1 MQYGKRPLEVI
12 HDLGLRLNRAGPRF
26 RLLIGSGRPAED
38 VRGHT
43 VVVGS
48 KVFYLLGE
56 RTDTCELACCW
67 PERILTFRH
76 GIGCTNNFILGDG
89 YPRVECL
96 AESSNRHR
104 RVVLRPCRATADEQK

>member
-48 KVFYLLGE
+48 KVFDLLGE
-56 RTDTCELACCW
+56 RTDTCELACCRR
-67 PERILTFRH
+67 ERILTFWH
-76 GIGCTNNFILGDG
+76 GIRGTNHFILGDG
-89 YPRVECL
+89 YPGVERL
-96 AESSNRHR
+96 TDSSNRYR
-104 RVVLRPCRATADEQK
+104 RVVLRACRAAADNQ